1 MYKRQK
7 VTYTISLEKPIRVT
21 LIIHVSGFEKMHQE
35 QPYLDLIQTIVNRG
49 SPEEGRNGKVYTTFG
64 NMMRFPLKD
73 GQWPLITTKKLAW
86 KTCFHELMWF
96 LAGQTDNR
104 KLQEKGV
111 HIWDANASRNFLD
124 SRGLTEYQEGDL
136 GPIYGM
142 QWRHWNADYT
152 GCESDYTNKGMDQLQ
167 EVIDQLKN
175 PETRS
180 SRRLLVSAW
189 NPEQL
194 DKMALPPCHVL
205 MQFHV
210 REGRFLSCSLYQR
223 SGDVGLGVPFN
234 IASYSLLTHLMAH
247 HCGLEAE
254 EFVYILGN
262 AHIYE
267 EHMDVL
273 KTQLERI
280 PLEFPKIRIA
290 PNQDRNH
297 IQDYVLD
304 DIEWL
309 TPYTHYETLKMKMIA

>member
-1 MYKRQK
+1 MPE
-7 VTYTISLEKPIRVT
+7 L
-21 LIIHVSGFEKMHQE
+21 HQE
-35 QPYLDLIQTIVNRG
+35 QQYLDLIQTIVNRG

-64 NMMRFPLKD
+64 NMMRFSLKD
-73 GQWPLITTKKLAW
+73 GLWPLITTKKLAW

-96 LAGQTDNR
+96 LVGQTDNR

-111 HIWDANASRNFLD
+111 HIWDGNASRNFLD

-152 GCESDYTNKGMDQLQ
+152 GCETDYTNKGMDQLQ
-167 EVIDQLKN
+167 EVIDRLKN

-194 DKMALPPCHVL
+194 DQMALPPCHVL

-234 IASYSLLTHLMAH
+234 IASYSMLTHMMAH
-247 HCGLEAE
+247 HCGLEAD

-273 KTQLERI
+273 KTQLTRT
-280 PLEFPKIRIA
+280 PCEFPKIRIV
-290 PNQDRNH
+290 PKQDRVH

-304 DIEWL
+304 DIEWVR
-309 TPYTHYETLKMKMIA
+309 PYTHHDTLKMKMFA

>member
-1 MYKRQK
+1 MNMQ
-7 VTYTISLEKPIRVT
+7 
-21 LIIHVSGFEKMHQE
+21 MHQE
-35 QPYLDLIQTIVNRG
+35 QQYLDLIQTILDRG

-64 NMMRFPLKD
+64 NMMRFSLKD
-73 GQWPLITTKKLAW
+73 GILPLITTKKLAW

-111 HIWDANASRNFLD
+111 HIWDGNASRNFLD
-124 SRGLTEYQEGDL
+124 SRGLTNYQEGDL

-152 GCESDYTNKGMDQLQ
+152 GCETDYTNQGMDQLQ

-234 IASYSLLTHLMAH
+234 IASYSMLTHLMAH
-247 HCGLEAE
+247 HCGLESD

-267 EHMDVL
+267 EHLEVL
-273 KTQLERI
+273 KTQLERT
-280 PLEFPKIRIA
+280 PHEFPKIRIN
-290 PNQDRNH
+290 PQDDRVH

-309 TPYTHYETLKMKMIA
+309 QPYTHHDTLKMKMIA